1 MTPRHAIAVLLST
14 LALSACGGGGEAA
27 KKTAA
32 SAASAVPVTA
42 VVLAPKPWADRVE
55 ALGTAKANES
65 ITLTAK
71 ITETVRKVDFSDGA
85 SVDAG
90 DVLVELTSSQQVAQL
105 ADAQA
110 QAKDAQAQFDR
121 QQDLVRQGTVSKAL
135 FDTTTAARD
144 SARAKVEAIRAQLAD
159 RVITAPFAGV
169 LGLRQVSPGTLVTP
183 GTPITTLDDIHVIKL
198 DFAVPEAQL
207 ALLQPGLPLRART
220 PAWPGR
226 EFTGEVAS
234 IDSRVDPATRALTVR
249 ALLPNADHALKPGM
263 LLQLE
268 LLANTRDA
276 LTVPELALVPIG
288 TRQYVYR
295 IGTDATVKQVEV
307 RLGARRDG
315 EVEVLD
321 GLAAGDRIVVEG
333 TVSLRD
339 GARVALASGGDAAGT
354 QAAK

>member
-1 MTPRHAIAVLLST
+1 MTLRPFAYVLLAAASLT
-14 LALSACGGGGEAA
+14 ACNRGGEAA

-32 SAASAVPVTA
+32 PAVPVTA
-42 VVLAPKPWADRVE
+42 VVLAPRPWADRLE

-110 QAKDAQAQFDR
+110 QAKDAQAQFER

-144 SARAKVEAIRAQLAD
+144 SARARVEAIRAQLAD

-207 ALLQPGLPLRART
+207 ALLKPGLAVRART

-226 EFTGEVAS
+226 DFTGEVAS
-234 IDSRVDPATRALTVR
+234 VDSRVDPATRALTVR

-263 LLQLE
+263 LLQVDVR
-268 LLANTRDA
+268 ANPREA

-288 TRQYVYR
+288 SRQFVYR
-295 IGTDATVKQVEV
+295 IGADATVKQVEV
-307 RLGARRDG
+307 HLGARREG
-315 EVEVLD
+315 EVEVVD
-321 GLAAGDRIVVEG
+321 GLTAGDRVVVEG

-339 GARVALASGGDAAGT
+339 GARVAVAAGGDTAAA